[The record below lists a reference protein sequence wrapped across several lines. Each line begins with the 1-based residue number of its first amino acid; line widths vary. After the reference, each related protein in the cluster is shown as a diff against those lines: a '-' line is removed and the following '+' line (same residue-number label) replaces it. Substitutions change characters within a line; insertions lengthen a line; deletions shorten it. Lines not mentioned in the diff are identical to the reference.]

1 MFQVFM
7 VSLLVHLRLLMSED
21 QVADMVNYF
30 ISDSAAAITG
40 EAFSIH

>member
-1 MFQVFM
+1 MSKQAQ
-7 VSLLVHLRLLMSED
+7 LNNMSED
-21 QVADMVNYF
+21 QVADKVNYF